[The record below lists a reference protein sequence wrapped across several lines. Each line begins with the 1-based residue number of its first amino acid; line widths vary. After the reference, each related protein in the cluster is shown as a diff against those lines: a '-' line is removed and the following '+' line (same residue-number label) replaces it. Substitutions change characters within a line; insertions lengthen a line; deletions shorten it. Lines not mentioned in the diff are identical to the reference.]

1 MKAEQLYDHLRVV
14 AEKLGIS
21 VTEHNLRKSGV
32 TAKSGYCVIKGSP
45 HYIMDKHL
53 SVHRKNRLLAAC
65 LKEMTAPEE
74 VHMLP
79 AVREYLARIKRD

>member
-1 MKAEQLYDHLRVV
+1 MKAEKLYEQLKET
-14 AEKLGIS
+14 AEKLGIA
-21 VTEHNLRKSGV
+21 VNEHNLRKTGV
-32 TAKSGYCVIKGSP
+32 TAKSGYCIIKGSP

-65 LKEMTAPEE
+65 LKEIAAPEA

-79 AVREYLARIKRD
+79 AVREYMARIKRD